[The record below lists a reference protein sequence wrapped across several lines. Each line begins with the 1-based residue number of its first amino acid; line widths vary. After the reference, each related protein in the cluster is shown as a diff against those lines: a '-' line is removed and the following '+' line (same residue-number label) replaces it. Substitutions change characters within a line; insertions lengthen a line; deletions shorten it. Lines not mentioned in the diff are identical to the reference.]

1 MRLRYT
7 EPPSAATAR
16 STTRWRCRRL
26 IASTSLRNASESP
39 RPSSSARAVNAR
51 MSFGRQPPP
60 NPTPAFRNRRPM
72 RASCPMASASAVT
85 SAPVASAISDIALM
99 KLIFVA
105 RNAFAATFTSSAV
118 A

>member
-1 MRLRYT
+1 
-7 EPPSAATAR
+7 
-16 STTRWRCRRL
+16 
-26 IASTSLRNASESP
+26 
-39 RPSSSARAVNAR
+39 
-51 MSFGRQPPP
+51 
-60 NPTPAFRNRRPM
+60 M
-72 RASCPMASASAVT
+72 RASWPMASARAVT